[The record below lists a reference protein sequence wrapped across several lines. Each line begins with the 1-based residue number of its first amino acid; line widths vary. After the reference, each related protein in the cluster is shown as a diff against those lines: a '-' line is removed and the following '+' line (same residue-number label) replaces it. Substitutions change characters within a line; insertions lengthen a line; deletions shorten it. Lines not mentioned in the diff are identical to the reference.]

1 MFLSILESM
10 LEFTLESILA
20 SSGNRSTEIEKAAGP
35 VLNKSRTTFVRQ

>member
-20 SSGNRSTEIEKAAGP
+20 SSGNNRSTEIEKRP
-35 VLNKSRTTFVRQ
+35 VPF